1 MSVSRPG
8 FWARIL
14 GCCDGGLTSDTPG
27 PKIQMSGIARRGINQ
42 DDINQVIKKLSPE
55 TEGLIILLELYKLEL
70 APMTE
75 KFYKLVL
82 KARKKYR
89 SKAKKQIDR
98 SMDRSMSQ
106 EDKNSS
112 KE

>member
-1 MSVSRPG
+1 MSVNTRPG

-14 GCCDGGLTSDTPG
+14 GCCDGGLTSDTPQ
-27 PKIQMSGIARRGINQ
+27 PKSQMLGGIARRGINQ
-42 DDINQVIKKLSPE
+42 DELNQVIKKLSPE

-89 SKAKKQIDR
+89 SKAKKQIDK
-98 SMDRSMSQ
+98 S
-106 EDKNSS
+106 
-112 KE
+112 